1 VKTRFKTLERGIAQ
15 IDPLAEEDPR
25 SLAADSNPEELLT
38 SILSA
43 SKPERREKRRG
54 GASRTSTARWRRPA
68 IIAAP
73 AAAAALLALTVGIP
87 GGGSGGETLSALTR
101 VAKAAAAQPAPD
113 TDSPFQFVKTRE
125 IGISVT
131 AAGGQ
136 AWGVLESSTSQ
147 RWIGKDGSGLVR
159 RELDTPQ
166 WASPD
171 DKKAWEASGRIPFL
185 AHGWKPY
192 VEEHRYG
199 LGHFGDTL
207 YVTPERP
214 DYHLADLPTDPE
226 KLAAWLEGAINDPES
241 EDNGSGPTVR
251 TMTLVTD
258 LLAEPSASPELRSAL
273 YQALGTIPGIESFG
287 EVTDAAGR
295 SGVAVGIDS
304 AYSGA
309 PTRYMVIFDP
319 ETSQVL
325 AIEEIWLERPSGLRG
340 EASEKAPVLS
350 SATLFLESRGADS
363 LGG

>member
-1 VKTRFKTLERGIAQ
+1 MKKRDEMLEHGLGA
-15 IDPLAEEDPR
+15 IDPLAEEELR
-25 SLAADSNPEELLT
+25 SLEADAAPEELLR
-38 SILSA
+38 SILATPTPTSA
-43 SKPERREKRRG
+43 AKRQGTVRQPPV
-54 GASRTSTARWRRPA
+54 SRWRKPA
-68 IIAAP
+68 LAGALAV
-73 AAAAALLALTVGIP
+73 AAAGLGLAVGIP
-87 GGGSGGETLSALTR
+87 GGGSGSETLSALTR
-101 VAKAAAAQPAPD
+101 VAKAAAAQPAPS
-113 TDSPFQFVKTRE
+113 TDSPFHFVKTRE

-136 AWGVLESSTSQ
+136 AWEVLESSTSAQ
-147 RWIGKDGSGLVR
+147 WIGKDGSGLVR
-159 RELDTPQ
+159 RDLDTPR

-199 LGHFGDTL
+199 PGHFSDTVF
-207 YVTPERP
+207 VTPERP
-214 DYHLADLPTDPE
+214 EYHLADLPTDPE

-258 LLAEPSASPELRSAL
+258 LLVEPSASPELRSAL

-325 AIEEIWLERPSGLRG
+325 SIEEIELERPSGLRG
-340 EASEKAPVLS
+340 KAAEEAPVMS
-350 SATLFLESRGADS
+350 SAELFLESRGADS